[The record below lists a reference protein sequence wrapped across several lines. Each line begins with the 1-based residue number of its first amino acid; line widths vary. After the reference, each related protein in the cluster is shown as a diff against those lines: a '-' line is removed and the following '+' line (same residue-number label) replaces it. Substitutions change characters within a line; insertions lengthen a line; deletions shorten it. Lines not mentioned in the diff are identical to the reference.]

1 MKHMYLCTA
10 LLMTTT
16 AAFAADAQAGKAF
29 VEENCGRCHAMGE
42 NDESAHAE
50 APPFRTLS
58 QRYPVDSIA
67 EALAEG
73 IVTGHPDMP
82 QFEVEPDEIENIIAW
97 LNEIQQK

>member
-1 MKHMYLCTA
+1 
-10 LLMTTT
+10 MTPT
-16 AAFAADAQAGKAF
+16 AALAADAAAGKAF
-29 VEENCGRCHAMGE
+29 VEENCGRCHATGQTG
-42 NDESAHAE
+42 ESAHAE

-58 QRYPVDSIA
+58 ERYPVDSIA

-97 LNEIQQK
+97 LSEIQQK